1 MPQSSQTYTSFP
13 LHTVSQVKAGKY
25 SIGSNG
31 IPNAS
36 PPHQRELRSYWID
49 RMPVTFGHF
58 ERFVAGGGYDDAS
71 LWTDTLESPSISSI
85 DQRCDELRELSI
97 AAARLFHEKPTKSV
111 DIPLVGISW
120 GEATAIARFA
130 GGRLAFEC
138 EWEVAMQ
145 RSSRRPI
152 DKDDSSRD
160 SVIAKCWQHAPQS
173 DWGCVIATNVL
184 QEWTA
189 DVFSPVY
196 WRADSNLQGKTW
208 TPGQMYGV
216 SLRGSCLSDIYKDH
230 RFRRSVDPD
239 DGHPARGFRRVW
251 DREPSSIQCSSQFVL
266 H

>member
-1 MPQSSQTYTSFP
+1 MPQSSKPDKAWP
-13 LHTVSQVKAGKY
+13 LPTVAKVKAGKY
-25 SIGSNG
+25 AIGSNS

-36 PPHQRELRSYWID
+36 PEHRRELHSYWID

-71 LWTDTLESPSISSI
+71 LWTDTLDPPPISSI
-85 DQRCDELRELSI
+85 DQRCAELLEMSA
-97 AAARLFHEKPTKSV
+97 AAARLFPEKPTKSV
-111 DIPLVGISW
+111 DIPLVGVSW
-120 GEATAIARFA
+120 SEATAIARFA

-145 RSSRRPI
+145 RSSRRPV
-152 DKDDSSRD
+152 DKDDCSRA
-160 SVIAKCWQHAPQS
+160 SFIAKCWQHAPQS
-173 DWGCVIATNVL
+173 DWGCVIALNVL

-196 WRADSNLQGKTW
+196 WRADSDLQGKLW

-216 SLRGSCLSDIYKDH
+216 ALRGSCLSDVYKDH

-239 DGHPARGFRRVW
+239 ERHPARGFRRVW
-251 DREPSSIQCSSQFVL
+251 DSEPAPIQCSSKFVL